1 MKIIKYT
8 DKNYS
13 SLLSEL
19 DRRSAPSLE
28 VEQSV
33 KDIIKSVREGGDAA
47 LIELTVKYGGPQLK
61 ASDLLEVR
69 KPKVDKLVN
78 AALKASY
85 TNVHNFALK
94 SLRKDWKMKNK
105 EGATV
110 GERFDPFQRV
120 GIYVPGGTAPLVS
133 SAIMTVTLAKT
144 AGVPEIVVTTP
155 ADVSGKIDDN
165 LLYALRFAGAT
176 EIYKVGG
183 AQAIAALT
191 YGTKTIRPVQKIFGP
206 GNEYVVEAKRQVFGS
221 VSVDLLPGPS
231 EIMVIADK
239 TANSSWIA
247 SDLLA
252 QAEHG
257 KHSKIILVTDS
268 EKLLVGVQNDINI
281 QLGNLKRQNFLDE
294 VLKSNFEIVL
304 VESISDAIN
313 IANNY
318 APEHVSIAA
327 KNEEKLAKN
336 IMTAGAIFIGSYSAV
351 VAGDFL
357 AGPSHTLPTGGAGKS
372 FSGLTVD
379 MFQRRTSIIKFDK
392 KAIKKSVPV
401 IKIFSDIEGLD
412 AHGESGRVRGE

>member
-13 SLLSEL
+13 SLLGEL
-19 DRRSAPSLE
+19 NRRSAPSLE

-33 KDIIKSVREGGDAA
+33 RDIIKSVREGGDAA

-61 ASDLLEVR
+61 ADQLLETHR
-69 KPKVDKLVN
+69 PKVSTSVGG
-78 AALKASY
+78 ALKASY
-85 TNVHNFALK
+85 NNVHNFALK
-94 SLRKDWKMKNK
+94 SLRKDWKMKNA

-155 ADVSGKIDDN
+155 ADISGKIDDN
-165 LLYALRFAGAT
+165 LLYALRFSGAT

-191 YGTKTIRPVQKIFGP
+191 YGTKTIKPVQKIFGP
-206 GNEYVVEAKRQVFGS
+206 GNEYVVEAKRQVFGA

-281 QLGNLKRQNFLDE
+281 QLGHLKRQKFLDE
-294 VLKSNFEIVL
+294 VLKSNFEMVL
-304 VESISDAIN
+304 IKSLSEAVE

-327 KNEEKLAKN
+327 KDEEKLAKK
-336 IMTAGAIFIGSYSAV
+336 IMTAGAIFIGPYSAV

-379 MFQRRTSIIKFDK
+379 MFQRRTSVIKFDK

-412 AHGESGRVRGE
+412 AHGESGSVRG